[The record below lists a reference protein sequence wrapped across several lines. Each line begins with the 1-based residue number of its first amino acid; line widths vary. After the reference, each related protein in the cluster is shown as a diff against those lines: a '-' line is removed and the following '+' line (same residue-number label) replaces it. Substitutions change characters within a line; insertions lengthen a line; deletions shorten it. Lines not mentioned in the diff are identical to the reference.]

1 MIYPP
6 PEKNGFPPLCPNR
19 KGDYQER
26 NSRAYVR
33 AAGADRQTWC
43 PDWTQNEVIF
53 LAKPK
58 KYEQTKAYAALKT
71 ALLDNLATRGLTEKV
86 YTDQVDAYMALW
98 VQKQQLSADVR
109 ARGVTVLDQKRGMY
123 VENRS
128 VSLGVQ
134 VNKELLNIYTAL
146 GFKDL
151 STGKGAAM
159 DFDDEL

>member
-1 MIYPP
+1 M
-6 PEKNGFPPLCPNR
+6 
-19 KGDYQER
+19 
-26 NSRAYVR
+26 
-33 AAGADRQTWC
+33 
-43 PDWTQNEVIF
+43 
-53 LAKPK
+53 AKPK
-58 KYEQTKAYAALKT
+58 KYEQTKAYAELKT
-71 ALLDNLATRGLTEKV
+71 AMLDNLATRGLIEQV
-86 YTDQVDAYMALW
+86 YTDQVNAYMALW
-98 VQKQQLSADVR
+98 VQKQQLAADVKS
-109 ARGVTVLDQKRGMY
+109 RGVTVMDEKRGML

>member
-1 MIYPP
+1 M
-6 PEKNGFPPLCPNR
+6 
-19 KGDYQER
+19 
-26 NSRAYVR
+26 
-33 AAGADRQTWC
+33 AA
-43 PDWTQNEVIF
+43 N
-53 LAKPK
+53 PK

-98 VQKQQLSADVR
+98 VQKQQLAADVKT
-109 ARGVTVLDQKRGMY
+109 RGVTVLDPKRGML

-128 VSLGVQ
+128 VSLGIQ
-134 VNKELLNIYTAL
+134 VNKELLNIYAAL